1 MLMLQDD
8 NTVAKGLLGVSTRLA
23 FRCAV
28 CHDVLSPG
36 KACPGPHCQG
46 IPPTVVALP
55 NTDAAL
61 VEYKSAGGVWESAD
75 TVHMFLEGQ
84 YIAVFGVRKGE
95 DPETVYTQVKELRYS

>member
-1 MLMLQDD
+1 MLRED
-8 NTVAKGLLGVSTRLA
+8 NTVAKGLLGVSTLLA

-28 CHDVLSPG
+28 CHDVLPPG
-36 KACPGPHCQG
+36 KPCSGPHCKG
-46 IPPTVVALP
+46 VPPSVVALP

-75 TVHMFLEGQ
+75 SVHTLLDGQ
-84 YIAVFGVRKGE
+84 YIGVFGVRKGE